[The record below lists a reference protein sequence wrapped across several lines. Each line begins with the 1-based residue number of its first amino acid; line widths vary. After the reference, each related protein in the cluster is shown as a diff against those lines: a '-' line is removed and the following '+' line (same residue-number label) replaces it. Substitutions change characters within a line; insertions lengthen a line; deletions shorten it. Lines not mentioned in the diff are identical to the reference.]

1 MPRTSRPLQVLP
13 IILREVEVTGIAD
26 ITPNMRRLALAGD
39 QLNAGEVDGMPRPA
53 FRSEG
58 FDDHVKLV
66 IPPPDGTALDIGEQ
80 QEFRFKW
87 NQEALNRARDYTV
100 RSVDAESRSFTVDV
114 VRHETGLA
122 SDWAFGVA
130 IGDRI
135 SFAGPKT
142 CAGLAEGI
150 DFHLLVADETALPAV
165 GRWLEEAPAG
175 TRGHIIVEVPTS
187 DDIQDIPTEADVE
200 IDWLVRGSIA
210 PGESRLMYEAVQ
222 SLSLPVGRTFAWCA
236 GETLTI
242 APIRRYLRR
251 DLGLPKEDVEV
262 VGYWR
267 KMPTTPAETHS
278 AEHSADAG
286 SPQETSAAASP
297 SSGAASPSSA
307 AVGSASGDSA
317 APAANAA
324 VPGANAAAPGANAGE
339 GRPEPEGTLDVLHQ
353 VHEMTELLPPILTRT
368 AVTLG
373 INDLVAGGVSTA
385 EAIAAELGIAADR
398 AQAVLTAMCSLGLLT
413 REEQDYRNTPTGAV
427 LTGEGAA
434 DGLDLSSPA
443 LLDLFSLVDLVDVLR
458 GGFSARTSRASAIEA
473 PTWHDQRAADAELDA
488 AHRSRSLDHLQ
499 YVLDPILDLEPV
511 TTAGSLAL
519 AGDVDAEA
527 AAALTRRAPD
537 SGRTIHTPAAQA
549 LIGGGDWP
557 SVDCTLV
564 IAGLTGRS
572 RDAVRS
578 LLERMLTASRTLVI
592 VEPFTDDAEA
602 DDHQAE
608 ELITTLAT
616 TGNPTLTSG
625 ELTATLRGLGA
636 CEVEVRDIGWGF
648 GRFRSAVIATSS

>member
-26 ITPNMRRLALAGD
+26 ITPNMRRLTVAGD

-87 NQEALNRARDYTV
+87 NREALNHARDYTV
-100 RSVDAESRSFTVDV
+100 RSVDSESRSFTVDV
-114 VRHETGLA
+114 VRHEAGLA

-150 DFHLLVADETALPAV
+150 DFHLLIADETALPAV

-175 TRGHIIVEVPTS
+175 TRGHIIVEVPTA

-210 PGESRLMYEAVQ
+210 PGESRLMYEAVK
-222 SLSLPVGRTFAWCA
+222 SLSLPAGRTFAWCA

-267 KMPTTPAETHS
+267 KMPTTPSETRVAEES
-278 AEHSADAG
+278 AGAG
-286 SPQETSAAASP
+286 SPGEASAAASP
-297 SSGAASPSSA
+297 PSGAAGPSA
-307 AVGSASGDSA
+307 AGSASEDSVA
-317 APAANAA
+317 ADATAAAADTGVPAA
-324 VPGANAAAPGANAGE
+324 GASE
-339 GRPEPEGTLDVLHQ
+339 GRPEPEGARDVLHQ
-353 VHEMTELLPPILTRT
+353 VHEMTELLPPIITRT

-385 EAIAAELGIAADR
+385 EAIAAELGIATDR
-398 AQAVLTAMCSLGLLT
+398 AHAVLTAMCALGLLT
-413 REEQDYRNTPTGAV
+413 REEQDYRNTPAGAV
-427 LTGEGAA
+427 LTADGAA

-443 LLDLFSLVDLVDVLR
+443 LLDLFSLVDLIDVLR
-458 GGFSARTSRASAIEA
+458 GGFTARTSRASAAEA
-473 PTWHDQRAADAELDA
+473 DTWHDQRAADAALDT
-488 AHRSRSLDHLQ
+488 AHRGRSLDHLQ

-511 TTAGSLAL
+511 TAAASLAL

-549 LIGGGDWP
+549 LTGGEDWP

-578 LLERMLTASRTLVI
+578 LLDRMLAASRTLVI

-636 CEVEVRDIGWGF
+636 AEVEVRDIGWGF
-648 GRFRSAVIATSS
+648 GRFRSAVIATGS

>member
-80 QEFRFKW
+80 QEFRFQW
-87 NQEALNRARDYTV
+87 NREALNRARDYTV
-100 RSVDAESRSFTVDV
+100 RSVDAESPSFTVDV

-210 PGESRLMYEAVQ
+210 PGESGLMYEAVK
-222 SLSLPVGRTFAWCA
+222 SLSLPAGRTFAWCA

-242 APIRRYLRR
+242 APIRRCLRR

-267 KMPTTPAETHS
+267 KMPTTPAETRAAEDS
-278 AEHSADAG
+278 AGAG
-286 SPQETSAAASP
+286 TPVEASVAASP
-297 SSGAASPSSA
+297 PSDAAGP
-307 AVGSASGDSA
+307 ASEDSA
-317 APAANAA
+317 APAAGAPAA
-324 VPGANAAAPGANAGE
+324 GASE
-339 GRPEPEGTLDVLHQ
+339 DRPEPEGTLDVLHQ
-353 VHEMTELLPPILTRT
+353 VHEMTELLPPIITRT

-443 LLDLFSLVDLVDVLR
+443 LLDLFSLVDLIDVLK
-458 GGFSARTSRASAIEA
+458 GGFAARTSRASTAEA
-473 PTWHDQRAADAELDA
+473 DTWHDQRAADAELDT
-488 AHRSRSLDHLQ
+488 AHRGRSLDHLQ

-511 TTAGSLAL
+511 TTAASLAL
-519 AGDVDAEA
+519 AGDVDVEA

-549 LIGGGDWP
+549 LAGGEDWP

-572 RDAVRS
+572 RDAVGS
-578 LLERMLTASRTLVI
+578 LLDRMLAASRTLVI

-636 CEVEVRDIGWGF
+636 AEVEVRDIGWGF